1 MLFDGQ
7 HKAAAQLYNQCDG
20 LLCRVFL
27 APWKAVGEEFAKF
40 LDELGATD
48 IPVELV
54 GRLRKTIL
62 EDQVITEGAVKA
74 ALSTTKTP

>member
-1 MLFDGQ
+1 MAE
-7 HKAAAQLYNQCDG
+7 KIEKT
-20 LLCRVFL
+20 LLPEV
-27 APWKAVGEEFAKF
+27 PKQIFAKF